1 MYLCLSS
8 ASREGYSKD
17 VVDTLAAPVGG
28 ERQFRYDQKWVDPG
42 LQDLVRRNALPAN
55 AKCLLCF
62 VDLRGKPQAPFILP
76 LREAILTRVI
86 AVGTTYTLV
95 FQLGAFRRPT
105 DVRAFSDRARTALPE
120 LHRFRQIPGAQEP
133 TGYLWADAKDQ
144 LDAQLK
150 SAPTVNENWALA
162 WEEIVRDYIAVMN
175 APDQYSKDFL
185 DREELARD
193 DQKFKDKSPF
203 YVFYEFLHLP
213 DRTQVRSTT
222 TEGRPTF
229 MLAPGSSYELSF
241 YQYHPTKSFPD
252 VSLKLATTQSNIQFT
267 GNDER
272 RFNTRYD
279 VKRFTFSTA
288 DLLTGFSA
296 STLVSRVFHDDTDAE
311 NTVED
316 FYLNF
321 DVKGSI
327 VKIGLYAIAIAA
339 AFAVPQFLTL
349 AKASPPSDTSTYIV
363 VAIAALALGVLATMK
378 DAFKFK

>member
-28 ERQFRYDQKWVDPG
+28 ERQFRYDQKWVDPN
-42 LQDLVRRNALPAN
+42 LRDLVSRDALPAN

-62 VDLRGKPQAPFILP
+62 VDLRGKPQTPFILP

-105 DVRAFSDRARTALPE
+105 DARAFSDKARKVLPD
-120 LHRFRQIPGAQEP
+120 LHRFHQVPGAQEP
-133 TGYLWADAKDQ
+133 TGYLWMDAKDQ

-150 SAPTVNENWALA
+150 PAVTDNENWALA
-162 WEEIVRDYIAVMN
+162 WEEIVRDYLSIMN

-185 DREELARD
+185 DKDSLARD
-193 DQKFKDKSPF
+193 DQKFQDKSPF
-203 YVFYEFLHLP
+203 YVFYELQHLP
-213 DRTQVRSTT
+213 DRSRVTSTT
-222 TEGRPTF
+222 AQGRPAF
-229 MLAPGSSYELSF
+229 KLSPSASYELSF
-241 YQYHPTKSFPD
+241 YQYHPTKSFPG
-252 VSLKLATTQSNIQFT
+252 VSLGLATGQSSIQFT
-267 GNDER
+267 GNEER
-272 RFNTRYD
+272 RFSTRYD

-288 DLLTGFSA
+288 DVMTGFAA
-296 STLVSRVFHDDTDAE
+296 SVLVSRIFHDKDAE
-311 NTVED
+311 STVED
-316 FYLNF
+316 FYLSF

-327 VKIGLYAIAIAA
+327 VKVSCYVIAIAA
-339 AFAVPQFLTL
+339 AFAVPQFIAL
-349 AKASPPSDTSTYIV
+349 AKAAPPSDTSSYIV
-363 VAIAALALGVLATMK
+363 VAIAGLALGVLATMK